1 MEFKND
7 YREERFDSF
16 LNKTIILSSRTYFK
30 KHINIVNK
38 ENTILDNK
46 DFSAFLQGFIDTNC
60 PCSDIYDV
68 ESRLELNTALS
79 CLSDIEQAVI
89 FLLFHEELSQNE
101 AAEILE
107 IYSKTISKIKIRA
120 INKLRNYMKGD
131 SENEK

>member
-1 MEFKND
+1 MENSTDF
-7 YREERFDSF
+7 REERFDSF

-30 KHINIVNK
+30 KQMNVIKK
-38 ENTILDNK
+38 ENTILDNT
-46 DFSAFLQGFIDTNC
+46 DFFAFLQGFIATNC
-60 PCSDIYDV
+60 PCFDIYDV

-101 AAEILE
+101 AAKILE
-107 IYSKTISKIKIRA
+107 IYSKTVSKIKIRA